1 MGSLSTAPGNGGT
14 SIMAAP
20 GYGMAMWSVQ
30 SADPV
35 DTRALGHLLGQV
47 ARPGTVVALNGP
59 LGAGKTCFAQGVGAG
74 LDLEE
79 PVVSP
84 TFVLIVEYEAPRPLL
99 HADAYRLRPEEVEE
113 VGLEEALEHWDGLA
127 LVEWASR
134 IPEAMPL
141 DHVVVTFHLTEPG
154 RTLEISATGPR
165 SSADVA
171 AWREAWEL
179 R

>member
-1 MGSLSTAPGNGGT
+1 MV
-14 SIMAAP
+14 AP
-20 GYGMAMWSVQ
+20 GYGLVMWSVQ

-35 DTRALGHLLGQV
+35 ETRALGHLLGRV

-59 LGAGKTCFAQGVGAG
+59 LGAGKTCFAQGVGEG

-84 TFVLIVEYEAPRPLL
+84 TFVLVIEYEAPRPLL

-113 VGLEEALEHWDGLA
+113 VGLEEALERWDGLA

-141 DHVVVTFHLTEPG
+141 DHVVVAFHLTEPG

-165 SSADVA
+165 SSANVT